1 MRALAP
7 GKLVLTGAYAVL
19 DGAPAI
25 AAAVDRYAIADTA
38 RWTTTPSVEIHA
50 AFGARPAPEVDV
62 AMLENRSGRKLGLG
76 SSAAALVAALGATA
90 LDRGE
95 DISDPI
101 VRHALFRHAR
111 EAHARAQ
118 HGGSGVDVATSVF
131 GGVIQYTVEEYEAAV
146 DAVEWPSGLVLAT
159 YFTGHSARTSDL
171 LARVR
176 AARERSP
183 QGMARMAAA
192 LFSAA
197 VAAAGA
203 MRRDAS
209 EFVQCARA
217 YGALLSEL
225 GTLAD
230 APIVPEACAELARIA
245 ATEDAAFLPSGAG
258 GGDVAVWL
266 GVSDPSELFAAQ
278 AERLGFSSLALRID
292 WGGVRRESL
301 DRRRD

>member
-1 MRALAP
+1 MAP

-38 RWTTTPSVEIHA
+38 RCTATPSAEIHA
-50 AFGARPAPEVDV
+50 AFGTRAAPEVDV
-62 AMLENRSGRKLGLG
+62 AMLENRTGGKLGLG
-76 SSAAALVAALGATA
+76 SSAAALVAALGASA

-101 VRHALFRHAR
+101 VRRGLFLSAR
-111 EAHARAQ
+111 DAHARAQ
-118 HGGSGVDVATSVF
+118 NGGSGVDVAASVY
-131 GGVIQYTVEEYEAAV
+131 GGVIRYTIEAREAAV
-146 DAVEWPSGLVLAT
+146 EAVEWPSGLVLAA

-183 QGMARMAAA
+183 HGVARMAGA

-203 MRRDAS
+203 MRRGAS
-209 EFVQCARA
+209 EFVQCAQT

-225 GTLAD
+225 GALAD
-230 APIVPEACAELARIA
+230 APIVPDACAELAKIA
-245 ATEDAAFLPSGAG
+245 ATQHAAFLPSGAG

-266 GVSDPSELFAAQ
+266 GVSDPSEHFAAQ

-292 WGGVRRESL
+292 LGGVRRESL